1 MKWDAKEHYE
11 ATYWIESL
19 DVRRMKDA
27 SFVTWSAKGS
37 HFLNLIAENA
47 FSSVCNAS
55 LCVYFAI
62 FILMEQGI
70 PLELL
75 QASFWRI
82 ERDSDNHRTSKHM
95 SRHVLTCFRYLC
107 FKCGYKAM
115 LNIAMEPKFPSTYNF
130 STFLESNSC
139 FHKRGKFYTYVWY

>member
-1 MKWDAKEHYE
+1 
-11 ATYWIESL
+11 
-19 DVRRMKDA
+19 MKDA

-37 HFLNLIAENA
+37 HFLNLIAKNA

-70 PLELL
+70 PRELL

-82 ERDSDNHRTSKHM
+82 ERDTYNHRTLTQAHVS
-95 SRHVLTCFRYLC
+95 SRLNVFPLLC

-130 STFLESNSC
+130 STFLESKNCS
-139 FHKRGKFYTYVWY
+139 HKRRKFYTYGLFIHSSPDKPIN

>member
-70 PLELL
+70 PRELL
-75 QASFWRI
+75 QSSFWRI
-82 ERDSDNHRTSKHM
+82 ERDSYNHRTLTQAHVS
-95 SRHVLTCFRYLC
+95 SR
-107 FKCGYKAM
+107 
-115 LNIAMEPKFPSTYNF
+115 LNVFPLLVF
-130 STFLESNSC
+130 QV
-139 FHKRGKFYTYVWY
+139 RV